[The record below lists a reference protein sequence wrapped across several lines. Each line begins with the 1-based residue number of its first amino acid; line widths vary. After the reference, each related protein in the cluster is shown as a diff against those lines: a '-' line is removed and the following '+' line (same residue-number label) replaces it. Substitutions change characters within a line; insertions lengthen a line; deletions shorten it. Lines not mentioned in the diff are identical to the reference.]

1 LKFHFNN
8 NNNNNKGKSIFYPL
22 NIKTLSVSTNLRMS
36 LSPNNVTG
44 NADKKRKVED
54 VIANA
59 TNDEV
64 DWRLSVQQSYRNNEV
79 REIAKVLSSLEPGS
93 KESSKLRLAM
103 QFEDAV
109 FKAATSLA
117 DYHKRLTKRLKKVQK
132 SYKPPE
138 QNDKQ
143 VIANKE
149 REMQEMRQLYG
160 NALKYI
166 MKHSAKAFIEMKE
179 KHGEEKAIQ
188 LKQHTDGVV
197 IWAADLGLLDSN
209 PKPNLTISND
219 QIKKLKDHLERRL
232 DNIRC
237 HVAKL
242 AEPDSFIAENLE
254 KVEQEF
260 KGKTSAATLLAEY
273 SKKRFEMWLKKNMNP
288 IEILMESMEQASR
301 NVPLPTRNQRN
312 DERAAL
318 IYLDKMRASGTAMF
332 AYIATKEKDKIPRN
346 TLVKA
351 HNIAREGIEF
361 VQNVMHE
368 HRKQQKPIEI
378 SLQDAWMK
386 PLVLQSPITSTDDT
400 LDATITTPPQQTKRL
415 KTSHGRPV
423 IRSRVLLTTNRKPPT
438 NLLLALQRKRAK
450 LIRPP
455 PNGTGSYLI
464 LEFEKAFIMNVYFVP
479 LLVTIR
485 AYQNLDCVDDDD
497 GIWNKNQYLKSSMS
511 SFDLKCTQYLPLNYG
526 LLDRTRQQLNV
537 YGVKGTYETIGYVIE
552 ERLRD
557 CSAHATNVLRKCFAK
572 HVKSDAKQ
580 DFEIEIY
587 EASALLEFLH
597 LARTTYIPNWE
608 DDDTI

>member
-1 LKFHFNN
+1 
-8 NNNNNKGKSIFYPL
+8 
-22 NIKTLSVSTNLRMS
+22 MS
-36 LSPNNVTG
+36 SSP
-44 NADKKRKVED
+44 ASDKRGVGED
-54 VIANA
+54 GAA
-59 TNDEV
+59 AKPNDEE

-109 FKAATSLA
+109 FKSATSLA

-132 SYKPPE
+132 SYKPPQ
-138 QNDKQ
+138 QNDTQ
-143 VIANKE
+143 EIANKE
-149 REMQEMRQLYG
+149 RELTEMRQLYG
-160 NALKYI
+160 TSIKYI
-166 MKHSAKAFIEMKE
+166 MKHSTKACTEMKE

-188 LKQHTDGVV
+188 LKQHTDGVL
-197 IWAADLGLLDSN
+197 IWAADLGLLDSS
-209 PKPNLTISND
+209 PKLNLTMSND
-219 QIKKLKDHLERRL
+219 QIKKLKEHLERRV
-232 DNIRC
+232 DNIRS

-260 KGKTSAATLLAEY
+260 KEKKTAATVLAEY
-273 SKKRFEMWLKKNMNP
+273 SKKRYEMWQKKAVEP

-312 DERAAL
+312 DERATL
-318 IYLDKMRASGTAMF
+318 IYLDKMRAAGTAMF
-332 AYIATKEKDKIPRN
+332 AYMATKDKDKVPRN

-351 HNIAREGIEF
+351 HNIAREGIDF

-368 HRKQQKPIEI
+368 HRKQQKPVEI
-378 SLQDAWMK
+378 ALQDAWMK
-386 PLVLQSPITSTDDT
+386 PLILQTPAANNNDDG
-400 LDATITTPPQQTKRL
+400 LDATVTSPPMKRQ
-415 KTSHGRPV
+415 KTSLGRPV
-423 IRSRVLLTTNRKPPT
+423 IRSRVLLTTNRKPPS
-438 NLLLALQRKRAK
+438 NLLVALRRKRAR

-455 PNGTGSYLI
+455 PIGTGSYLV
-464 LEFEKAFIMNVYFVP
+464 LEFGTAFIMNIYFVP

-485 AYQNLDCVDDDD
+485 AYQNLENADDDD
-497 GIWNKNQYLKSSMS
+497 GIWNKNQNLKSSMS

-526 LLDRTRQQLNV
+526 LLDHTENLTV
-537 YGVKGTYETIGYVIE
+537 YGVKGSYEAIGYVIE

-572 HVKSDAKQ
+572 HVKDDAKQ

-587 EASALLEFLH
+587 EASALLEFLN

-608 DDDTI
+608 DDDSI